1 MKVRPECL
9 SCLFERSIFEAD
21 LVLNDDPEKI
31 AFLKELLKYASD
43 NFGLDATP
51 AKIGTERERI
61 LSRISGNDDPYLEL
75 KRNSNAVA
83 VTLLDLAREA
93 YGKSDDKLKTL
104 LAIAAAGNSMEYGV
118 RGHEFDHRT
127 FRPEFERLLKEP
139 IVGDV
144 NAVLNAINRSS
155 KVLYLTDNAGEIVFD
170 LFLIKELI
178 NMGKKVVISPKS
190 SPIMNDATV
199 DDVDELADFDL
210 EVVPSGSFIGLSL
223 DEVNGDLLKFLWD
236 EEYLVIAKGM
246 GNYETISEFEDQ
258 LKGRL
263 IYIFRAKCIPV
274 AESVGVNQGELVA
287 VMR

>member
-9 SCLFERSIFEAD
+9 SCLFDRAIFEAD
-21 LVLNDDPEKI
+21 LVLNDDHKKI
-31 AFLKELLKYASD
+31 AFLKELLRFASD

-61 LSRISGNDDPYLEL
+61 LCRISDNDDPYLEL

-83 VTLLDLAREA
+83 VTLLNLAREA
-93 YGKSDDKLKTL
+93 YEKSDDKLKTL
-104 LAIAAAGNSMEYGV
+104 LAISAAGNSMEYGV
-118 RGHEFDHRT
+118 RGHVFDHKT
-127 FRPEFERLLKEP
+127 FQPEFERLLKEP

-144 NAVLNAINRSS
+144 EAVIGAIHKSS

-178 NMGKKVVISPKS
+178 NIGKKVVISPKS

-199 DDVDELADFDL
+199 DDVDELVDFDL

-223 DEVNGDLLKFLWD
+223 DEVNEDLLKFLWD

-246 GNYETISEFEDQ
+246 GNYEMISEFEDQ

-274 AESVGVNQGELVA
+274 AESVGVSQGELVA